1 MPFRTSMSSK
11 SSSSDAASARSAS
24 SKASTLKGVQNMH
37 KKWLAPKHKAYTN
50 ANPSPCSV
58 TAEHNAAV
66 ANYLALR

>member
-11 SSSSDAASARSAS
+11 SSSDAASTRSVS

-37 KKWLAPKHKAYTN
+37 KKWLAPKHKDYTN
-50 ANPSPCSV
+50 ASPSPCSA

-66 ANYLALR
+66 ASYLALR